1 MSSIWHKPSVS
12 YCYECMGEYN
22 FWRNIPEW
30 YQICHG
36 TPADT
41 AGCFCHHQ
49 RLDYFPNKIKND
61 KRYTWKAIKIRISTY
76 KSSLWVWNC
85 LTKAISFCVQNYKM
99 QKKTTEWF
107 FQTRKRLKGMLI
119 LTGQNETS
127 ANLNTLFKQQT
138 QINENCLLIIMVWLQ
153 LIVSFVSGVC
163 WRMAAWSDC
172 SFKKK
177 VYQWNLHILYVVL
190 LKSVFFLTFHVFGSY
205 FRMLPV
211 SCVLDFD
218 SYQHV
223 CVFFHLSSFW
233 TPKRLKLTEDIH
245 KRTTLIQ
252 TLVWHQH

>member
-30 YQICHG
+30 YQLCHC

-138 QINENCLLIIMVWLQ
+138 QINEGKCKLSTYHHGLASVNG
-153 LIVSFVSGVC
+153 SDVSGVC

-172 SFKKK
+172 SLKKRI
-177 VYQWNLHILYVVL
+177 VYQWNLHMLYVVL
-190 LKSVFFLTFHVFGSY
+190 FNLPCVWILFQNATSQLCFRFWFL
-205 FRMLPV
+205 PA
-211 SCVLDFD
+211 CVCF
-218 SYQHV
+218 
-223 CVFFHLSSFW
+223 LS
-233 TPKRLKLTEDIH
+233 LKLILDTQ
-245 KRTTLIQ
+245 KA
-252 TLVWHQH
+252 